1 MLKGQI
7 ENKDGRERKEGAV
20 QSQEGKD
27 DWDWAA
33 FPFHWEL
40 LWLELVDLADL
51 DLADLDLVDLDLAHL
66 VDLDLESAEL
76 ELVELGLEQAWV

>member
-7 ENKDGRERKEGAV
+7 EKDNKDGRERKEGVV

-27 DWDWAA
+27 DWDWVA

-40 LWLELVDLADL
+40 L
-51 DLADLDLVDLDLAHL
+51 
-66 VDLDLESAEL
+66 
-76 ELVELGLEQAWV
+76 